1 MMDKKKILA
10 LLLQCRGGHN
20 KVLIC
25 GNGGSAANSQH
36 LAGDLI
42 ARGVRAI
49 ALTVDTS
56 VCTAIANDFG
66 YRYIFSRQINVLGD
80 PGDILIVFSSS
91 GKSKN
96 CLEAMKQAKKQ
107 KMVVVDMPRIG
118 KTTQEREENQLKL
131 AHFVYLSLPR

>member
-1 MMDKKKILA
+1 MDKKKILA
-10 LLLQCRGGHN
+10 LLLECRDGRK

-36 LAGDLI
+36 LAGDLL

-66 YRYIFSRQINVLGD
+66 YAYVFSRQIRVFGD

-91 GKSKN
+91 GKSQN
-96 CLEAMKQAKKQ
+96 CLEAIKQARKQ
-107 KMVVVDMPRIG
+107 DMIVIDMPRIG